1 MRDMPQQRHTPLN
14 QNKKVSSYF
23 LISELFTKLK
33 SQARQIPITKA
44 NFLKITIASRED
56 LTNICPLQSFL

>member
-44 NFLKITIASRED
+44 NFLKIDSDGYWSVFWKNAW
-56 LTNICPLQSFL
+56 QVA